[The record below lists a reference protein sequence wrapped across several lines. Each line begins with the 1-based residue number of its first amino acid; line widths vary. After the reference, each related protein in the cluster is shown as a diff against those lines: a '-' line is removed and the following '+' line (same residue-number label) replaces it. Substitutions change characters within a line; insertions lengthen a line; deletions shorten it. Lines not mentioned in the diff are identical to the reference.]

1 METKRS
7 PILVIDD
14 DSSIVDLITATLR
27 VSGHESVGASNGLEG
42 LKKLVESDPDLVILD
57 VNMPQL
63 DGMQTCRLI
72 RAKEKYRNIP
82 ILMLTARGD
91 ITDMMEARKMGADDY
106 LVKPFEKDMLI
117 NKVERLL
124 AR

>member
-27 VSGHESVGASNGLEG
+27 GTGYESVGASNGLEG
-42 LKKLVESDPDLVILD
+42 LKKLVESDPHLVILD
-57 VNMPQL
+57 VNMPHL

-72 RAKEKYRNIP
+72 RAKEQYRNIP